1 MNLKIMTKEIP
12 LHVVFAEA
20 RIKKDDKY
28 LLAKR
33 SSKDDQAAGTWAV
46 PWGKVEMELGHN
58 IIETSL
64 KREIL
69 EEVGV
74 EIFDNLE
81 YLNSWWFYRSSWD
94 HVVALSFL
102 AKYKSGEAL
111 PLEDQDEVRWVTI
124 EELKTL
130 LTEKHWEDT
139 IIRIEEASEF

>member
-1 MNLKIMTKEIP
+1 MTKEIP